1 MLDTYNILKG
11 CMNND
16 SRFQKLFYERYLNFA
31 LKISFRYVHSF
42 ENAADAANDA
52 FVKIFRNIHKFEIRD
67 ADKLE
72 AMLMGW
78 IKKIVVNAS
87 IDYMSKENLTPQNI
101 ELPDGVWNKPGSEQ
115 SGENKLAYKE
125 LILLVRKLSPGYRVV
140 FNLYV
145 IDGYTHAEIAAILDI
160 SVGTSK
166 SNLAKAK
173 AFLQKHF
180 IKDNNGNAL
189 CFT

>member
-1 MLDTYNILKG
+1 MPDIYNILKG
-11 CMNND
+11 CMEND
-16 SRFQKLFYERYLNFA
+16 SRSQKLFYERYLKFA

-78 IKKIVVNAS
+78 VKRIVVNAS

-101 ELPDGVWNKPGSEQ
+101 ALPDGVWNKPGTEQ
-115 SGENKLAYKE
+115 SGENNISYKE
-125 LILLVRKLSPGYRVV
+125 LMLLVRKLSPGYRAV

-145 IDGYTHAEIAAILDI
+145 IDGCSHAEIAAMLGI

-166 SNLAKAK
+166 SNLSKAK
-173 AFLQKHF
+173 DFLQKHF

>member
-1 MLDTYNILKG
+1 MDIHNILKG

-16 SRFQKLFYERYLNFA
+16 SRSQTVFYERYLNFA
-31 LKISFRYVHSF
+31 LKISFRSVHSF
-42 ENAADAANDA
+42 ENAANAATDA
-52 FVKIFRNIHKFEIRD
+52 FVKIFRTINKFEIRD
-67 ADKLE
+67 IDKLE

-78 IKKIVVNAS
+78 IKRIVVNAS
-87 IDYMSKENLTPQNI
+87 LDYMSKENLTPQNI
-101 ELPDGVWNKPGSEQ
+101 QLPDDVWNKPGSEQ
-115 SGENKLAYKE
+115 SGENNLMYKE

-145 IDGYTHAEIAAILDI
+145 IDGYSHAEIAEKLGI

-166 SNLAKAK
+166 SNLSKAK
-173 AFLQKHF
+173 VFLQKHF

>member
-1 MLDTYNILKG
+1 MHDVLGIVKG

-16 SRFQKLFYERYLNFA
+16 ARCQKQLYDRYLQFA

-52 FVKIFRNIHKFEIRD
+52 FIKIFRALPNFEIRN
-67 ADKLE
+67 ANNIE
-72 AMLMGW
+72 ALLCGW

-87 IDYMSKENLTPQNI
+87 IDYMSKESLVPQNK
-101 ELPDGVWNKPGSEQ
+101 ELPDLVFDRPGSELN
-115 SGENKLAYKE
+115 GENKLLYKE
-125 LILLVRKLSPGYRVV
+125 LIVLVRKLSPGYRVV

-145 IDGYTHAEIAAILDI
+145 IDGYTHAEIAQMLGI

-180 IKDNNGNAL
+180 VKDNNGNTL
-189 CFT
+189 CIM